1 MIVVA
6 DASPLRYLLL
16 IEAVQVLP
24 DLFGRV
30 SIPPAVLDELTR
42 VNTPE
47 PVRLW
52 ISHLPDW
59 LDLRAPR
66 RSPSL
71 LPLTLGAG
79 EREAITLAEELKADA
94 LLVDDW
100 AARREAERRN
110 LVVQGTLG
118 LLSLASERGLVDL
131 TEAICRLRTTN
142 FRASEEL
149 LRSMLDRDRDRKK
162 LS

>member
-47 PVRLW
+47 PVRRW

-71 LPLTLGAG
+71 LPVTLGAG